1 MTKRVC
7 VHSSHALPTDA
18 SERVLPGLRASARW
32 EGLLWVRRW
41 GVSRR
46 GGGVNEETIGT
57 RIRGVNRMSRHK
69 ALKKE
74 GRKAYV
80 GGKKRCERVQR
91 VFFFGR
97 KFTSG
102 KRIFTPPQTSLH
114 SFVWPPE
121 ALLLKKSV

>member
-1 MTKRVC
+1 M
-7 VHSSHALPTDA
+7 
-18 SERVLPGLRASARW
+18 
-32 EGLLWVRRW
+32 RRW

-46 GGGVNEETIGT
+46 GGGVNVETIGT

-69 ALKKE
+69 ALKEE
-74 GRKAYV
+74 GKPMWV
-80 GGKKRCERVQR
+80 GKKGCERVQR